1 MYDFV
6 QKAIENGINIMTE
19 EWVDAV
25 WEESLIC
32 NIVATETKFDKYK
45 CPPFYKLEITTSGL
59 EGKDREKLITLID
72 ANGNINYKLLN
83 LNNLEIFSNH

>member
-1 MYDFV
+1 
-6 QKAIENGINIMTE
+6 MTE

-32 NIVATETKFDKYK
+32 NVVATETKFDKYK

-59 EGKDREKLITLID
+59 EGKDREKIITLID
-72 ANGNINYKLLN
+72 ANGNINLKLLN
-83 LNNLEIFSNH
+83 LNNLEIPLNH